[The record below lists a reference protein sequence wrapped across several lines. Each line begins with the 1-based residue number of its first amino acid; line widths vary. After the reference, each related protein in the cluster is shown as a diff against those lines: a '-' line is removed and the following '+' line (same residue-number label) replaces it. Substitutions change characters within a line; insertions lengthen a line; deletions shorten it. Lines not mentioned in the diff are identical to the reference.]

1 MLKFVVFIFL
11 INIVAYENVEIKA
24 EIEFCKKTDDLF
36 NVISLDEECE
46 NLIDTDL
53 KLVCA
58 SFINTINLLRDSAQN
73 EIKMIYAMLEKKAF
87 YFSNKQM
94 FNARCS
100 KISAFEIIESTDIC
114 TRELKVRFK
123 IDGQY
128 INGYLTRDAILV
140 EESIE
145 IECISGPKNGFEK
158 AAGDLLIFVS
168 SL

>member
-24 EIEFCKKTDDLF
+24 EIEFCKKTDG
-36 NVISLDEECE
+36 LDEECE

-87 YFSNKQM
+87 YFSNKQV